1 MRLMCHLYRLEWS
14 IPEPFEVWIPI
25 SGISVENYI
34 HKIYPPSLKT
44 HLLYFKNCYEYQESK
59 WQGWQ
64 LSWGWGGGGGSYPS
78 MQNRR
83 GDVQEGK
90 CPFTHKIS
98 LTHLIE
104 NVHSLTMHIFKEKKK
119 ETLSIIKHS
128 LHACI

>member
-1 MRLMCHLYRLEWS
+1 MTGRAVVRR
-14 IPEPFEVWIPI
+14 
-25 SGISVENYI
+25 G
-34 HKIYPPSLKT
+34 
-44 HLLYFKNCYEYQESK
+44 
-59 WQGWQ
+59 
-64 LSWGWGGGGGSYPS
+64 GGGGGSYPS

-104 NVHSLTMHIFKEKKK
+104 NVYSLTMHIFKEKKK
-119 ETLSIIKHS
+119 ETLSIIKPS